1 MENITLTPSVN
12 WYYTIF
18 TNHPCHRQCAK
29 DRKKTRLHVTFPL
42 KEKTGIFLVYTWANG
57 GLQRGWVTCP
67 KPRERPEQGFN
78 LSTTSLQSRLTRWAS
93 TTSPQ
98 QCTRNRRRETQ
109 PKPHGRC
116 HSSRHL
122 KNSLRKDHALREK
135 RWKNGNSKLSTSHT
149 PPGRCAPS
157 QTI

>member
-67 KPRERPEQGFN
+67 KPREWPEQGFN
-78 LSTTSLQSRLTRWAS
+78 LSTTSLQSRLTHWAS

-98 QCTRNRRRETQ
+98 QCTRQQAKGDTAKTSRPLSQQPSPKELTQ
-109 PKPHGRC
+109 KGPCSPGKAMKKWEFQAVHIPH
-116 HSSRHL
+116 
-122 KNSLRKDHALREK
+122 A
-135 RWKNGNSKLSTSHT
+135 T
-149 PPGRCAPS
+149 RCAPS